1 MLNFR
6 GKLFLIKMQNLIETL
21 DLIVSRD
28 QPSEADLRDVF
39 TGNILLTYFFNI
51 YFQIFF
57 IFEKLRINAFH
68 IMHYSYLLNFGLIKD
83 KEIILI
89 FLVSCGFML
98 EK

>member
-1 MLNFR
+1 
-6 GKLFLIKMQNLIETL
+6 MQNLIEPL

-57 IFEKLRINAFH
+57 IFEKLRL
-68 IMHYSYLLNFGLIKD
+68 SELD
-83 KEIILI
+83 
-89 FLVSCGFML
+89 VD
-98 EK
+98 